1 MNTNETIG
9 TFKKKKIVF
18 SNKIHNFRKQLNNYH
33 LHTVCQEA
41 RCPNISECF
50 SEETATFLV
59 MGNVCTR
66 NCRFCSIQT
75 GIPLALDWS
84 EIDKLIEAIKQTQLS
99 YVVITSVTRDDLPD
113 GGAQFLADLA
123 WAIDKQVAI
132 PCEIL
137 FPDFK
142 GLKSSLDI
150 LLKAPISVY
159 NHNIEMVESLFPLI
173 RPQGNYQRSLKI
185 LKYLSSK
192 KVFTKTGFMV
202 GLGENE
208 KDILK
213 LLDDVKATG
222 VNVLTIGQY
231 IQPTKQNVPVR
242 KYYSQD
248 EFDYYKKYA
257 MSIGISQ
264 VVAGPFVRSS
274 YKAKNLYD
282 KLGREYARQ
291 GM

>member
-1 MNTNETIG
+1 MNINETIG
-9 TFKKKKIVF
+9 TLKKKKIVF
-18 SNKIHNFRKQLNNYH
+18 SNKIHNFRKQLTNYH

-50 SEETATFLV
+50 DEETATFLV

-66 NCRFCSIQT
+66 NCGFCSIKT
-75 GIPLALDWS
+75 GVPLALDWS
-84 EIDKLIEAIKQTQLS
+84 EIDKLIETIKQTQLS

-113 GGAQFLADLA
+113 GGAKFLSDLA
-123 WAIDKQVAI
+123 WAIAKQVDI

-150 LLKAPISVY
+150 LLNAPISVY
-159 NHNIEMVESLFPLI
+159 NHNIEMVESLFSFV
-173 RPQGNYQRSLKI
+173 RPQGNYERSLKI
-185 LKYLSSK
+185 LKYLNSK

-202 GLGENE
+202 GLGEKE

-222 VNVLTIGQY
+222 VKMLTIGQY
-231 IQPTKQNVPVR
+231 IQPTKQNVPVQ

-257 MSIGISQ
+257 LSIGISQ
-264 VVAGPFVRSS
+264 VVASPFVRSS
-274 YKAKNLYD
+274 YKAKDLYD
-282 KLGREYARQ
+282 KLGR
-291 GM
+291 